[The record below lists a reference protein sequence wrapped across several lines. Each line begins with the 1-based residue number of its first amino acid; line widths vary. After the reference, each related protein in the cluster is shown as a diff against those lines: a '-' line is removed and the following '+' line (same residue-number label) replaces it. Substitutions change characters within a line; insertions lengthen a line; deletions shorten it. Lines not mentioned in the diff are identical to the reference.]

1 MLTLRSASSHYLL
14 VLVMDELAR
23 QLEEDVPWD
32 LLPDELAD
40 GILLVKMSLIRVE
53 FLFGIIHGCFIIK
66 RLSKEIENVGC
77 NFGEFRSRKG
87 NNGTQWPIDT

>member
-40 GILLVKMSLIRVE
+40 GILLVKMSLIR
-53 FLFGIIHGCFIIK
+53 
-66 RLSKEIENVGC
+66 
-77 NFGEFRSRKG
+77 
-87 NNGTQWPIDT
+87 